1 MKQRKNPSDAK
12 NPTKAAAR
20 QAAQP
25 GIDPGPMLDQAL
37 ALHRRGDTHAARSL
51 YEQILGADPTHFD
64 ALHLLG
70 VLEFQSNQSDLAIGL
85 LKQALKVK
93 PSASAPHVNLALAYR
108 SQGEFSLARRS
119 LERALV
125 LDPGNVEAL
134 NNLGNLLRDL
144 DQSEAAL
151 QHYDRALELK
161 PDYASALNN
170 RGNVLR
176 DLGRAADALAS
187 FEAALALDANYA
199 EAYFNRGNVWQ
210 DLRRHDD
217 ALRDFQQAL
226 RIKPELVSAWVNLGN
241 VLQQQGQYAASLA
254 SYNEALQRQPNSA
267 EARLNQAHA
276 LRKLHEPEVALL
288 SYDLALRLHPDYVEA
303 LLGRADV
310 LRDLDRYQEA
320 LANVDSALRLKPGEA
335 AGFNTRGVILGMLG
349 RFDEARADY
358 RRAIALAPGK
368 GMYYRNLVQAG
379 TLEHDDPLLSAMQL
393 LLQHGDALAAEDRVA
408 LHFALGEAWEKLG
421 RHDASF
427 AQYRHGNQLQ
437 RARVAY
443 AEDATL
449 ALFDWYR
456 TTFTPAFLQAHRGSG
471 VGPNAGADAEADAN
485 SDAPIFVIGM
495 PRSGSTLIEQIL
507 ASHPVIFGAGERRD
521 FVKATAAF
529 VAAHHDGRGEQQTLA
544 GMSATDL
551 RELGQDYL
559 RRIATVSAYQPAQ
572 HHRFVD
578 KAPLNFIH
586 VGLIHLALPNAR
598 FIHSRR
604 APIETCLSCYSKL
617 FEEVPFSYDLGEL
630 GRYYRAYD
638 ALMAHWRAV
647 LPTGVM
653 LEVDY
658 ETLVDDFDAQARR
671 MVAHCGLEWDPA
683 CAAFHRNPRAVATS
697 SAEQVRQPL
706 YRHALKRWQPA
717 PELLQPLLDGL
728 GTVLSQ
734 HG

>member
-1 MKQRKNPSDAK
+1 MKQRKPPSDATSPRK
-12 NPTKAAAR
+12 TPAR
-20 QAAQP
+20 RTV
-25 GIDPGPMLDQAL
+25 GKSDDPGTVLAQAL
-37 ALHRRGDTHAARSL
+37 ALHRAGETQHARGL
-51 YEQILGADPTHFD
+51 YEQILRDHPAHFD

-70 VLEFQSNQSDLAIGL
+70 ILEYQNKQIDRAIGL
-85 LKQALKVK
+85 LKRALKVK
-93 PSASAPHVNLALAYR
+93 PAASAPHVNLALAYR
-108 SQGEFSLARRS
+108 AQGAFPLARRS

-125 LDPGNVEAL
+125 LDPANIEAL
-134 NNLGNLLRDL
+134 NNLGNLLRD
-144 DQSEAAL
+144 QHQPEAAL
-151 QHYDRALELK
+151 QRYDRALELK

-170 RGNVLR
+170 RGNALR

-187 FEAALALDANYA
+187 FDAALALDTDYA

-210 DLRRHDD
+210 DLRRYDA

-226 RIKPELVSAWVNLGN
+226 RIRPELVGAWINLGN
-241 VLQQQGQYAASLA
+241 VLQEQGQYAAALA
-254 SYNEALQRQPNSA
+254 SYNEALRRRPNSA

-276 LRKLHEPEVALL
+276 LRKLHEPQVALL
-288 SYDLALRLHPDYVEA
+288 SYDLALRQYPDYVEA
-303 LLGRADV
+303 LLGRADA
-310 LRDLDRYQEA
+310 LRDLGRYEEA
-320 LANVDSALRLKPGEA
+320 LASIESALQIRPGEA
-335 AGFNTRGVILGMLG
+335 AGFNSRGIILGMLG

-358 RRAIALAPGK
+358 RRAIALAPGT

-379 TLEHDDPLLSAMQL
+379 ALEDRDPALGAMQN
-393 LLQHGDALAAEDRVA
+393 LLQHGDTLAVEDRVT

-427 AQYRHGNQLQ
+427 AHYRQGNQLQ
-437 RARVAY
+437 RRRIAY
-443 AEDATL
+443 PEAATL

-456 TTFTPAFLQAHRGSG
+456 STFTPAFLQAHRNPAIESKDGT
-471 VGPNAGADAEADAN
+471 DAS

-507 ASHPVIFGAGERRD
+507 DSHPAIFGAGERRD

-529 VAAHHDGRGEQQTLA
+529 VAAHHDGRSEQQTLA
-544 GMSATDL
+544 NMSATDL
-551 RELGQDYL
+551 SELGRDYL
-559 RRIATVSAYQPAQ
+559 RRIAAIPAYQPAQ
-572 HHRFVD
+572 HRRFVD
-578 KAPLNFIH
+578 KALLNFIH

-604 APIETCLSCYSKL
+604 APIDTCLSCYSKL
-617 FEEVPFSYDLGEL
+617 FDEVPFSYDLGEL

-647 LPTGVM
+647 LPPGVM

-658 ETLVDDFDAQARR
+658 EALVDDFDAQARR
-671 MVAHCGLEWDPA
+671 MIAHCGLEWDAA

-717 PELLQPLLDGL
+717 SDVLQPLLDGL
-728 GTVLSQ
+728 GPVLSKQ
-734 HG
+734 G